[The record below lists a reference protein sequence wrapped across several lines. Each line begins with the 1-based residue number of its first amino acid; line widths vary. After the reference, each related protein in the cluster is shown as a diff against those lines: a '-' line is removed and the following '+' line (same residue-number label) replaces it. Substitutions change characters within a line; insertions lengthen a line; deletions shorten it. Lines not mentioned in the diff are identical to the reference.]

1 MASQCDSGGS
11 GRDGADATRVAG
23 REAARPI
30 AREKAVRDLFDVIE
44 EGRPVELPEHSS
56 EQ

>member
-1 MASQCDSGGS
+1 VASQCDFGGS
-11 GRDGADATRVAG
+11 GRDGADATRAAG

-30 AREKAVRDLFDVIE
+30 AREKAVRDLFDVF
-44 EGRPVELPEHSS
+44 GDGPPVELPEHNA